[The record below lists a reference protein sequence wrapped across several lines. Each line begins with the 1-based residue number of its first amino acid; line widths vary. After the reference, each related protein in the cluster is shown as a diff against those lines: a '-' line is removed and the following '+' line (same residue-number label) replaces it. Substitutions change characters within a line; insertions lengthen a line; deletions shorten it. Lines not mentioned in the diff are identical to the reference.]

1 MMIEIII
8 SILFITI
15 IISLLWF
22 VVSLKYQKGP
32 RKKLI
37 SLTASCESP
46 TSKIAF
52 CDQAHLLPSGFSFA
66 MLGPVPGVVVLA
78 SHVKEV

>member
-8 SILFITI
+8 SILFKTI

-46 TSKIAF
+46 ASKIAF